1 MSRSKT
7 ERQAGQRVSDFT
19 TRGASNASSVL
30 ATSTGALMKL
40 SRLLLAA
47 VFLPLAACED
57 LTVPVD
63 PDAAANLTYQ
73 LVPSGNPDA
82 PLGIL
87 LSWEVPSSGRAN
99 SFNVYGRNS
108 TSGQWDLRATTT
120 STSFH
125 DIGVPQRQYYIG
137 TRDLDGHE
145 IAQSQLLTIDLVAS
159 RLPAPQGLTSI
170 SLNGAIQLAWS
181 SNAVD

>member
-1 MSRSKT
+1 
-7 ERQAGQRVSDFT
+7 
-19 TRGASNASSVL
+19 
-30 ATSTGALMKL
+30 MKL
-40 SRLLLAA
+40 FRLLLAA
-47 VFLPLAACED
+47 VLSLAACAD
-57 LTVPVD
+57 LTDPPVD

-73 LVPSGNPDA
+73 LVPSGNPDS
-82 PLGIL
+82 PSGVLI
-87 LSWEVPSSGRAN
+87 SWEVPRSGRAN

-108 TSGQWDLRATTT
+108 TSAQWDLRATTT

-145 IAQSQLLTIDLVAS
+145 IAQSAIVTIDLVAS

-181 SNAVD
+181 SNARSEEHTSELQSRGHLVCRLLLEK